1 MKSYLSLTF
10 LVVSVLL
17 AVMLAM
23 AKHADNAQ
31 LEVAASA
38 MADCSNRLDTAQ
50 AQMVIREG
58 TLLTLLTLSNTLT
71 ETSLEFSNRLTDA
84 QSKLALQTD
93 QITSL
98 NRQVA
103 VAAAE
108 NQTLGLSITDL
119 TNQLAT
125 LTGRISQTEASL
137 TRTNGDLVQLHKN
150 YALLDNRLRRDVAE
164 RVVVERRF
172 NNLAEVQAQAAK
184 LWKYPTLWVTPESIY
199 AGLDVEVKS
208 SGSAHV
214 ITPD

>member
-58 TLLTLLTLSNTLT
+58 TLLTLLTLLTLT

-125 LTGRISQTEASL
+125 LTGRISQTEDSL
-137 TRTNGDLVQLHKN
+137 TRTNGDLVQLRKN